1 MSEKRGD
8 LGLNNVRLNTITHD
22 TDISNLESMVLTLDE
37 ISDCV
42 KGLRV
47 VNEGILTNRQ
57 LAESGFHGDTE
68 DYFRNQGRK
77 TGFMREFGIKN
88 SNDMVDGDDFVVG
101 CVAHS
106 FENDRNVNNW
116 MEHVF
121 LKRFMDRIGELIGIN
136 QKLLDVKEMLS
147 EHFFDHSLAVNLIQE
162 GPGGEIS
169 FTIIDFKI
177 GSLLGVCFVG
187 TKGVHSRMELCERI
201 GLALEQ
207 KMVTS
212 LLA

>member
-1 MSEKRGD
+1 MTS
-8 LGLNNVRLNTITHD
+8 ITHD
-22 TDISNLESMVLTLDE
+22 TDIHQLEEMVLNLDE
-37 ISDCV
+37 ISIYIPGF
-42 KGLRV
+42 KV
-47 VNEGILTNRQ
+47 VNEGVLTNRH

-68 DYFRNQGRK
+68 DYFSNQGRR
-77 TGFMREFGIKN
+77 TGFMREFGIRNLDKI
-88 SNDMVDGDDFVVG
+88 SDGDDFVVG

-106 FENDRNVNNW
+106 FEKDRDVNEW

-136 QKLLDVKEMLS
+136 QKLVDVKEILS
-147 EHFFDHSLAVNLIQE
+147 EHFFDHSLAVHLIEESPE
-162 GPGGEIS
+162 GQVS

-187 TKGVHSRMELCERI
+187 TKGNYSKMELCEQI
-201 GLALEQ
+201 GLSLEQ

-212 LLA
+212 LLD